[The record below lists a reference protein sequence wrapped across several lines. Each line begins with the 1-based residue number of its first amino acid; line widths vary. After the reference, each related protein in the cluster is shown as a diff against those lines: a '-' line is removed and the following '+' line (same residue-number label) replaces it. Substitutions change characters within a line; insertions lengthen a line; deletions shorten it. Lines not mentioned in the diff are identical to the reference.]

1 MAQFLNWML
10 RTCTVLKPI
19 DQIVKWCC
27 TFIELGSTQEGS
39 NEVIGLVCEE
49 LLSIVYLCW
58 LWLGSGA
65 PTLGMKFLGR
75 EPNTRLYDVASA
87 ICASQGEAAV
97 VRCLLEGV
105 EPTSVWTSRI
115 NKCRKKEEVYVMV
128 TVRLCQRHSR
138 RKALK
143 LNA

>member
-58 LWLGSGA
+58 LWLGSWA

-128 TVRLCQRHSR
+128 TVRLCQRRRR
-138 RKALK
+138 RKELK

>member
-1 MAQFLNWML
+1 MRKLNSSVTDGSVSKLDAENLSIRLLSDVVLLLNW
-10 RTCTVLKPI
+10 PA
-19 DQIVKWCC
+19 
-27 TFIELGSTQEGS
+27 QEGS
-39 NEVIGLVCEE
+39 NEVLGLVCEE

-105 EPTSVWTSRI
+105 EPTSV
-115 NKCRKKEEVYVMV
+115 
-128 TVRLCQRHSR
+128 
-138 RKALK
+138 
-143 LNA
+143 